1 MITLR
6 ELSLGDTFEESDG
19 IIIAAVDA
27 TESPDLGSR
36 FEVKGYPTIKYFAK
50 GAADVA
56 EEYTGGR

>member
-1 MITLR
+1 MPCCCL
-6 ELSLGDTFEESDG
+6 LPPSGDAFSPADG
-19 IIIAAVDA
+19 IVIAAVDA

-50 GAADVA
+50 GSQAP